1 MLFLAYERAVCGVS
15 LISGFRQI
23 LTHAPA
29 DLRLGHQPGRNA
41 ADRAGVSTPI
51 DRLPYA
57 DCAYIEATLSPAD
70 AGHGADVAAANDAA
84 APCPTCQR
92 DRRTGTLSTEAL
104 DVLQFRFWSADHRV
118 FDHIGFARAVLAAC
132 AH

>member
-1 MLFLAYERAVCGVS
+1 M
-15 LISGFRQI
+15 
-23 LTHAPA
+23 
-29 DLRLGHQPGRNA
+29 
-41 ADRAGVSTPI
+41 STPT

-57 DCAYIEATLSPAD
+57 DCAYIETTLS
-70 AGHGADVAAANDAA
+70 GADTGRGAGVAAANDEPAR
-84 APCPTCQR
+84 CPTCQR
-92 DRRTGTLSTEAL
+92 DRRTGALGTEAL